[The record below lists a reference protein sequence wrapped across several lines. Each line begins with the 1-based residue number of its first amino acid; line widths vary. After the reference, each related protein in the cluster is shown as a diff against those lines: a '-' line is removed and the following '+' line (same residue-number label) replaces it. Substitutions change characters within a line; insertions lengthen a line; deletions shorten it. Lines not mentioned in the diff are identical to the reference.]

1 MAPRKTRKNNRNGN
15 VLNVRS
21 GGAVSSFEKLLSKG
35 PLTMVFIKASWC
47 GACHRFNDEVWD
59 PLTKLKKKNVNLAA
73 VDSEV
78 IGKTSLANV
87 PRKFYPTILLVGKDK
102 KPAVFKDETGL
113 PTNSMPRNSSL
124 AEDRE
129 EFTKLVQAPL
139 AKANNGTRK
148 NTANSQN
155 NKGQNQQGQNQQGQ
169 NQQGQK
175 EEQVESATSETL
187 LTANQNMGKTAYL
200 NKKKNI
206 APSLVN
212 ASVAEVPLAKV
223 PVAEVPV
230 AKVPVANNTR
240 KQNKR
245 ISPPDVAS
253 DLYASQTKS
262 VTSTAAAVSEPTK
275 GEPTKGGRMLR
286 AIREKAA
293 SLKALLRMR
302 SSNTRR
308 K

>member
-169 NQQGQK
+169 K